1 MDHQK
6 IRAAIYTRVST
17 KDETAEAQLQ
27 KLQQYAHQRS
37 FTLHRDYVD
46 YVSDGSKKRKSENK
60 AYQELLVDASKGL
73 INCVIVWNYDSF
85 ARSLSMLIEGLEQFN
100 KLGVNFISY
109 TQDIDTT
116 TATGQL
122 FYNVIGSLSEFD
134 NKVSSKSVKA
144 GLANARANGVRLG
157 RPEKDP
163 VAASRIAALREEGW
177 SLRKIAQ
184 QEKLSAAGVLKVLN
198 RNKEK
203 TSSVAAKKTP
213 EQKPEVAPE
222 KTILGPSDASLV
234 ASAVPEI
241 CQLKIF
247 LCIIEPQV
255 WRRVLVPSDITL
267 AKLHEVIQILFDWDG
282 YSEHE
287 FVPTDAR
294 GNGVTLKCDEAI
306 FRFSDLDFKPGDRM
320 LYEYGLLDWTHD
332 IVFEKNVPFDK
343 DDQYPI
349 CTDGRMT
356 SPPEDCGGAMAF
368 MDKLSLMKGR
378 KVKGSRKGRIFG
390 FDQDFCR
397 EIVQRGGLDA
407 FDKEAVNKRLA
418 ALASTMTRNNGKNEG
433 KATLVLVSSE
443 KQTTVTVHIYIE
455 RNSKFVR
462 GMKNARENIEQ
473 FCLSFYKPMK
483 LRDGQYELTFT
494 YKDSADLD
502 KQAYDLIQEIH
513 DEADLRNCFAEV
525 SLSENGTDRRWS

>member
-1 MDHQK
+1 MQERGFLLHQEY
-6 IRAAIYTRVST
+6 I
-17 KDETAEAQLQ
+17 
-27 KLQQYAHQRS
+27 
-37 FTLHRDYVD
+37 DYI
-46 YVSDGSKKRKSENK
+46 SDSSENRKSENK
-60 AYQELLVDASKGL
+60 AFQELLVDASKGL
-73 INCVIVWNYDSF
+73 IDCVIVWNYDSF

-100 KLGVNFISY
+100 KLGVDFISY
-109 TQDIDTT
+109 TQNIDTT
-116 TATGQL
+116 AATGQL

-144 GLANARANGVRLG
+144 GLAHARAKGVRLG

-203 TSSVAAKKTP
+203 TSPAAAKKAP
-213 EQKPEVAPE
+213 EPKQKVAPE
-222 KTILGPSDASLV
+222 TTILWQPSDASLV

-255 WRRVLVPSDITL
+255 WRRVLVSSDITL
-267 AKLHEVIQILFDWDG
+267 EKLHEVIQILFDWDS

-294 GNGVTLKCDEAI
+294 GNGVTLKCDEAK
-306 FRFSDLDFKPGDRM
+306 FRFSDLGFKPGDKM

-332 IVFEKNVPFDK
+332 VVFEKNVPFDQGG
-343 DDQYPI
+343 QYPV

-356 SPPEDCGGAMAF
+356 SPPEDCGSAMAF

-378 KVKGSRKGRIFG
+378 KVKGSKKGRIFG

-397 EIVQRGGLDA
+397 EIIERGGLDA
-407 FDKEAVNKRLA
+407 FNKEAVNKRLD
-418 ALASTMTRNNGKNEG
+418 ALAPAITRTKGKNES
-433 KATLVLVSSE
+433 KTTLVLMTPE

-462 GMKNARENIEQ
+462 GKKNAREDIERY
-473 FCLSFYKPMK
+473 CLSEYQPTK
-483 LRDGQYELTFT
+483 LHDGQYELTFT
-494 YKDSADLD
+494 YRDSAHLD
-502 KQAYDLIQEIH
+502 DQAYNLIQEIH
-513 DEADLRNCFAEV
+513 NEADLRNCFAEV

>member
-1 MDHQK
+1 LQELRQYVQQRGFLLHNEYMDC
-6 IRAAIYTRVST
+6 IT
-17 KDETAEAQLQ
+17 
-27 KLQQYAHQRS
+27 
-37 FTLHRDYVD
+37 
-46 YVSDGSKKRKSENK
+46 GSSEKRKSQNK
-60 AYQELLVDASKGL
+60 AYQELVVDASKGL
-73 INCVIVWNYDSF
+73 IDCVIVWNYDSF
-85 ARSLSMLIEGLEQFN
+85 ACSLSMLIEGLEQFN
-100 KLGVNFISY
+100 KLGVGFINY
-109 TQDIDTT
+109 TQNIDTT

-134 NKVSSKSVKA
+134 REVSSERVNA

-163 VAASRIAALREEGW
+163 AAASRIATLREEGW
-177 SLRKIAQ
+177 SLRKIA
-184 QEKLSAAGVLKVLN
+184 EREGMSAAGVLKVLT

-203 TSSVAAKKTP
+203 TSPAAAERAP
-213 EQKPEVAPE
+213 EPKPKAELE
-222 KTILGPSDASLV
+222 KTILGQPSDASLV